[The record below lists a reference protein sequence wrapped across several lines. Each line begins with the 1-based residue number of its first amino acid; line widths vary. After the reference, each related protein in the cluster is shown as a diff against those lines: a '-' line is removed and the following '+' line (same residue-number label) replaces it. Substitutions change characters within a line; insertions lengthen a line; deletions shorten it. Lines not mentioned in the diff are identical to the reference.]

1 MPTAI
6 IIPTLGAPTCNGF
19 ALAVRPLADFAH
31 DTDADLADDYERNL
45 HRCIRAI
52 RDGFV
57 LCLRPT
63 AGRPAST
70 GLRPHMAA
78 DALIGAEA
86 PRFLVV
92 DPYDAEGEDIRDRAP
107 ASAAA

>member
-1 MPTAI
+1 MPTSI
-6 IIPTLGAPTCNGF
+6 TIPTLGAPICNGL

-57 LCLRPT
+57 
-63 AGRPAST
+63 PA
-70 GLRPHMAA
+70 L
-78 DALIGAEA
+78 DAMS
-86 PRFLVV
+86 R
-92 DPYDAEGEDIRDRAP
+92 
-107 ASAAA
+107 